1 MEKQVY
7 HSVDYIFSDVETE
20 TSKVSND
27 NAAPVP
33 KVVHFDDIKN
43 IVDWNKKY
51 THSDE
56 LEDL

>member
-7 HSVDYIFSDVETE
+7 NSVNFVFSDVETE
-20 TSKVSND
+20 TSKVSNES
-27 NAAPVP
+27 ASKIP
-33 KVVHFDDIKN
+33 KVVHFEDIKD

-56 LEDL
+56 LEEL